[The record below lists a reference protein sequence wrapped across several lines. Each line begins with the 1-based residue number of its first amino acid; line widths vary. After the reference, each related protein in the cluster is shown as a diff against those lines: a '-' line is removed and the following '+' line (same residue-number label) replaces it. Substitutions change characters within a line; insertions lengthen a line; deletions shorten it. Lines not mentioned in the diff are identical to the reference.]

1 MTLLRPLSQRVT
13 RVMSVLTLVAWAGVM
28 GALVHRS
35 YIRAS
40 AANLAVDLARYG
52 SEAHWRGIY
61 YRGEKIGFAVGQVVA
76 SGDGFEMQEDG
87 RMQMALLGAD
97 TVAMLKTTA
106 RVDRNFALQSFDFSL
121 DPGTGPTRISGIVQG
136 LQLTLTVATP
146 SATRTETR
154 TLAEPP
160 ALALNLGRRLAAR
173 GLRTGDRHQM
183 QVFDPATLSNAPM
196 TIVVGSRELIRLAGL
211 PLPVFRLDMQFA
223 GLSTTSWITDTGEVV
238 REESALGMLVVK
250 EEPDVAQRMAVGQR
264 ERRDLIQA
272 AAIVP
277 EAAYRIDDPRTV
289 RWIRLRLT
297 GAELPM
303 TDLNGAGQS
312 GSKPTSDGQLV
323 EIRDTREVAPG
334 AADPAAAGYLAAEP
348 LLESDAPEIIAE
360 AELAVRGAADQRDRA
375 ERLVRHVN
383 ALLEKKPTVSVP
395 SAREVLRTK
404 IGDCNEHTA
413 LYVAMARASG
423 IPSRIAVGLVY
434 LNGAFFYHAWPE
446 VYLTSARGAE
456 WVPVDPTLNQFPA
469 DATHLRIARGG
480 LDKQTVVL
488 PLIGKLKIEVVD
500 MTLAEGA
507 IPILAGRPST
517 GTPIVEPV
525 SGATGAAYAH
535 TCGCWRPR

>member
-1 MTLLRPLSQRVT
+1 
-13 RVMSVLTLVAWAGVM
+13 MSVLMLVAWVGVM

-52 SEAHWRGIY
+52 SDAHWRGIY
-61 YRGEKIGFAVGQVVA
+61 YRGEKIGFAVGQIVA

-97 TVAMLKTTA
+97 TVAILKTTA

-121 DPGTGPTRISGIVQG
+121 DPGTGSTRISGIVQG
-136 LQLTLTVATP
+136 LQLTLTVSTP
-146 SATRTETR
+146 TASRTETR
-154 TLAEPP
+154 TLTEPP
-160 ALALNLGRRLAAR
+160 ALALNLGRRLAAQ

-196 TIVVGSRELIRLAGL
+196 TIVVGNRELIRLAGL

-250 EEPDVAQRMAVGQR
+250 EEPDVAQRMAVSMRDRG
-264 ERRDLIQA
+264 DLIKA

-277 EAAYRIDDPRTV
+277 DAEYRIDDPRSV
-289 RWIRLRLT
+289 RRLRLT
-297 GAELPM
+297 LFGADVPM
-303 TDLNGAGQS
+303 TDINGAGQT
-312 GSKPTSDGQLV
+312 GRPLTNGYFVD
-323 EIRDTREVAPG
+323 IRDTREIEPG
-334 AADPAAAGYLAAEP
+334 APDPSAQSYLRAEP

-360 AELAVRGAADQRDRA
+360 AKRAVRGAVTPRERA

-383 ALLEKKPTVSVP
+383 ALLEKKPTVSIP

-413 LYVAMARASG
+413 LYVAMARAAG

-446 VYLTSARGAE
+446 VYLTSVRGAE

-488 PLIGKLKIEVVD
+488 SLIGKLRIRVLD

-517 GTPIVEPV
+517 GTPIVESV
-525 SGATGAAYAH
+525 TGATGAAYAH